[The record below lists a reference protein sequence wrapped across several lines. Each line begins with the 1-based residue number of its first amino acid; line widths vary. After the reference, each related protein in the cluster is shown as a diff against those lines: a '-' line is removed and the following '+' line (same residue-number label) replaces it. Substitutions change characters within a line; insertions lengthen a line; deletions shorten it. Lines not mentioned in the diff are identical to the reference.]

1 MIVTFA
7 LKPDFFHHLQCTGDE
22 SRLTDCTIISINRNL
37 CDENEVAGVECD
49 IGMNNIFDLIP
60 LFIAV

>member
-1 MIVTFA
+1 MIA
-7 LKPDFFHHLQCTGDE
+7 LKPDFVQHIQCTGDE
-22 SRLTDCTIISINRNL
+22 SRLMDCTIIPIYRNL

-49 IGMNNIFDLIP
+49 IGINNIFDLIH